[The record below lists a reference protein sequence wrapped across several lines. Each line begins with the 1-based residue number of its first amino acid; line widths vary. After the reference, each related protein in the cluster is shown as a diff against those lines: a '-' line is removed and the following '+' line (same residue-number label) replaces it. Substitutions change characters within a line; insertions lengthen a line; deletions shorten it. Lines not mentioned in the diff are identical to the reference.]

1 MQRPLSPFMFP
12 IWYRFQITSAP
23 RFSTGSPV
31 SLWRWLDAARLVA
44 CRRGGGWRVVCGDA
58 CFHRFADRDAAV
70 VSLIGRL
77 LLSPVQRHPAPR
89 LDAGYG
95 FEIRQAYH
103 SGYAVLAATALLTM
117 LAWLFTKT
125 CGPSL

>member
-1 MQRPLSPFMFP
+1 MERPLSPFMFP
-12 IWYRFQITSAP
+12 IWYRFQI
-23 RFSTGSPV
+23 
-31 SLWRWLDAARLVA
+31 W
-44 CRRGGGWRVVCGDA
+44 
-58 CFHRFADRDAAV
+58 
-70 VSLIGRL
+70 
-77 LLSPVQRHPAPR
+77 
-89 LDAGYG
+89 DAGYG